1 MAIEQINV
9 KALTYIKPN
18 VKRLYLGLLLL
29 GAIIL
34 LPKKTQAQW
43 KEHEIK
49 GGWVYNFARYVTW
62 PEDVFKKNVI
72 VLGILGDDPF
82 RGVLDDIVANRK
94 AGGRTIEIRRGNTI
108 RELKGSH
115 ILFVGRSEEYR
126 MDETLG
132 EILKY
137 RSYGVLTI
145 GDGIEGFC
153 EKGGIINFNRE
164 RPTFNINMQAATE
177 AGLYFDPKLWKM
189 AEQIIPNNPNPPK
202 GPGN

>member
-1 MAIEQINV
+1 M
-9 KALTYIKPN
+9 
-18 VKRLYLGLLLL
+18 KRLYVGLLLL

-49 GGWVYNFARYVTW
+49 GGWVYHFARYVTW

-82 RGVLDDIVANRK
+82 RGVLDELVANRK

-126 MDETLG
+126 MNETLG

-202 GPGN
+202 GPGK